1 MTRTKQTPAAFG
13 LLVFTLLM
21 GGCSWFSW
29 IPGIEDDS
37 SKKKESDKPAKLV
50 KFDAEVQLRRQ
61 WQVKV
66 GQGLGKKYLRFRPV
80 IVADQ
85 IFAADGYGSV
95 FAIDRFNGDVA
106 WRTQFDKVEEGGFNP
121 LGFMDRRDPSF
132 VTGALGAGE
141 GLLAIGTSRGEVVA
155 LSVADG
161 SEVWRSVVGAE
172 VGAPPTV
179 GRSMVFVHSID
190 GRITALRSDDGSV
203 AWTYD
208 NPVPLLTLRG
218 TAAPVYSQ
226 DVVYVGFASG
236 KITALRAEN
245 GEPLWEQRIMLP
257 EGRSE
262 LERIVDV
269 DASPLVL
276 GSTIYAVA
284 YQGRVLGLARRDG
297 RPLWEQELSSYLDLT
312 VGYGQIYAVG
322 SDDSVTAV
330 DQETGEVSWT
340 QDIFKRRG
348 MSTPLAFSNYV
359 AVGDSEGYLHLLAQR
374 DGRMVG
380 RTRVDSKGINA
391 KMIVADGTLYV
402 LNNTGR
408 LAAYKV
414 NLD

>member
-1 MTRTKQTPAAFG
+1 
-13 LLVFTLLM
+13 
-21 GGCSWFSW
+21 
-29 IPGIEDDS
+29 
-37 SKKKESDKPAKLV
+37 
-50 KFDAEVQLRRQ
+50 
-61 WQVKV
+61 
-66 GQGLGKKYLRFRPV
+66 
-80 IVADQ
+80 
-85 IFAADGYGSV
+85 
-95 FAIDRFNGDVA
+95 
-106 WRTQFDKVEEGGFNP
+106 
-121 LGFMDRRDPSF
+121 
-132 VTGALGAGE
+132 
-141 GLLAIGTSRGEVVA
+141 
-155 LSVADG
+155 
-161 SEVWRSVVGAE
+161 
-172 VGAPPTV
+172 
-179 GRSMVFVHSID
+179 
-190 GRITALRSDDGSV
+190 
-203 AWTYD
+203 
-208 NPVPLLTLRG
+208 
-218 TAAPVYSQ
+218 
-226 DVVYVGFASG
+226 
-236 KITALRAEN
+236 
-245 GEPLWEQRIMLP
+245 MLP